1 MFLCYFMLF
10 STGLFDFSTFSMALF
25 YSQVIMADVRGL
37 TVADTVLSTLQAL
50 THFTDEELKV
60 KKLSSC
66 KVSGVI
72 NSKLGLAGLLDS

>member
-1 MFLCYFMLF
+1 MF
-10 STGLFDFSTFSMALF
+10 
-25 YSQVIMADVRGL
+25 
-37 TVADTVLSTLQAL
+37 VASLWHTVLSTLQAL